1 MLCLLN
7 REVVEQH
14 RSDVL
19 SEDCFELFQRVE
31 LDRAG
36 NSGVAAPTAAAGAPQ
51 THLPRGDR
59 IVPAFGF
66 GDQFEVLDLPGPR
79 RLADPQAPQRMA
91 GVDGLPRPHRP
102 GHHARP
108 SERRTARRRPAMRGR
123 TCPHHSGLVATLKT
137 LVEQIDMLSDQIA
150 EQLATHADA
159 HIFTSL
165 PRSGTVRAAPG

>member
-51 THLPRGDR
+51 THLPRAIGLFRHLDSAISLKFLTCQDHADWLTPKR
-59 IVPAFGF
+59 LSAWLASMGYPGRTDPAT
-66 GDQFEVLDLPGPR
+66 
-79 RLADPQAPQRMA
+79 M
-91 GVDGLPRPHRP
+91 
-102 GHHARP
+102 HARLSAAP
-108 SERRTARRRPAMRGR
+108 RGAARR
-123 TCPHHSGLVATLKT
+123 
-137 LVEQIDMLSDQIA
+137 
-150 EQLATHADA
+150 
-159 HIFTSL
+159 
-165 PRSGTVRAAPG
+165 